1 MALVELNDLQ
11 DGDGDDTVHLL
22 AYGGTTCELATEI
35 MATYGFNMVAKMQ
48 QAFQQPGQTIENDN
62 GMGSFTTVIYHK
74 TCNRFDVWLED

>member
-22 AYGGTTCELATEI
+22 AYGGTTRELSTEI
-35 MATYGFNMVAKMQ
+35 MATYGFNMVAKMEE
-48 QAFQQPGQTIENDN
+48 AFQQPRQTIENDN
-62 GMGSFTTVIYHK
+62 GMGSFTTVIYHE

>member
-22 AYGGTTCELATEI
+22 AYGSNYSELASEI
-35 MATYGFNMVAKMQ
+35 MSAYGFNMVAKMQ

-62 GMGSFTTVIYHK
+62 GMCSFTTVIYHE
-74 TCNRFDVWLED
+74 TCTRFDVWLED